1 MGDTNG
7 GKFERHL
14 YNLNKVRAKSG
25 DKYKKAHETYL
36 NILKKEVKAGGETK
50 WTIDAKQKA
59 TARLKKLGIALST
72 VKAYAE
78 KKGLTDLASKI
89 PA

>member
-14 YNLNKVRAKSG
+14 YNLNKVRTKSG
-25 DKYKKAHETYL
+25 DKYKKAYKTYL

>member
-14 YNLNKVRAKSG
+14 YNLNKVRTKSG

-36 NILKKEVKAGGETK
+36 NILKKEAKAGGETK

-59 TARLKKLGIALST
+59 TARLKKLGIAISA
-72 VKAYAE
+72 VKVYAE
-78 KKGLTDLASKI
+78 KKWLTDLASKI
-89 PA
+89 AG